1 MKLNLFFNNRYL
13 SVSKPLR
20 YSTKSTDKF
29 SMTGIPTYLVL
40 AFIWFF
46 SMCLWVPVIL
56 YLKTSNPTGNYL
68 NSTTYGSDEIQLTD
82 CSILATPTII
92 IPHTIIVYYLPMCL
106 IFVFYSKTI
115 HIVNQKVKKRRSS
128 TISLKNFN
136 FIPQNASEVPSKEIE
151 DEEDVERDKITN
163 FNSLLNSQPHV
174 RKMDI
179 NKSTLLQIKDL
190 AVPCE
195 GNPLLQSDQTLD
207 DIDMIN
213 MKTDNDAPTSG
224 HASETSNDNT
234 NHDQDDRRH
243 SLKRERRCSSLITL
257 PNTNNNPH
265 ILIEDVSAQLS
276 NSTSGVGNSPKT
288 IIENDNASLNIIFN
302 NDSRKSSIENKIGIL
317 KKNVSSSLEPTKK
330 LSFSGSFQELQ
341 TAARIHSSRLLS
353 VIKASPEAETG
364 ENTSLGSLGR
374 RRISFCSLT
383 AASTRVMSISTREK
397 NVTYKL
403 GFIMATFLICWL
415 PFSILWPLSSVCAE
429 CINQNLYLFS
439 FWLAYAN
446 SFFTPIILLY
456 NNEKYRQAL
465 TVFKGCFQSDTK
477 RGLYFPA
484 DDRNSFFTAREVKRL

>member
-1 MKLNLFFNNRYL
+1 
-13 SVSKPLR
+13 
-20 YSTKSTDKF
+20 
-29 SMTGIPTYLVL
+29 MTGIPTYLVL

-46 SMCLWVPVIL
+46 SMCLWLPVIL
-56 YLKTSNPTGNYL
+56 YLKTSSPTGNYL

-115 HIVNQKVKKRRSS
+115 QIVNQKVKKRRSS

-151 DEEDVERDKITN
+151 NEEDVEREKITN
-163 FNSLLNSQPHV
+163 FNSLLNSQPLV
-174 RKMDI
+174 RQMDTK
-179 NKSTLLQIKDL
+179 KSTSLQQIKNPYETMC
-190 AVPCE
+190 VPCE
-195 GNPLLQSDQTLD
+195 GNPLLQSD
-207 DIDMIN
+207 DIDVIDV
-213 MKTDNDAPTSG
+213 KIDNDALTSEHVSG
-224 HASETSNDNT
+224 TSNDNK

-243 SLKRERRCSSLITL
+243 SLKRERRCSSLINL
-257 PNTNNNPH
+257 PNNNNNPH

-276 NSTSGVGNSPKT
+276 NSTSGVDDSPKT
-288 IIENDNASLNIIFN
+288 IIDNDNASLNIILN
-302 NDSRKSSIENKIGIL
+302 DDSRKSSIENKLGIL
-317 KKNVSSSLEPTKK
+317 KKNVSSSLEPPKK
-330 LSFSGSFQELQ
+330 LSFSGSFTELQ
-341 TAARIHSSRLLS
+341 TAARMHSSRLLS
-353 VIKASPEAETG
+353 VIKASPAAETSD
-364 ENTSLGSLGR
+364 NTSLGSLGR

-383 AASTRVMSISTREK
+383 TMPTRVMSISTREK

-465 TVFKGCFQSDTK
+465 TVFKGCFNSDTK
-477 RGLYFPA
+477 RGLFFPA
-484 DDRNSFFTAREVKRL
+484 DDRNSFFTAREVKRV